1 MAPSVHPF
9 FHAATGSWSY
19 VATDSATRHAVV
31 VDPVLD
37 FDLKSARTGTALAD
51 AILAHVR
58 AEKLAVDWVL
68 ETHAHADHLS
78 AGAYLAAELGA
89 PLTIGAGIAAVQA
102 HAARLFGFEREF
114 EPDGRQFDRLWRDG
128 ERVPF
133 GALEL
138 EVIAT
143 PGHTPDG
150 VSYRI
155 GDAVFVGDT
164 LFAPDVGTAR
174 CDFPGGSAA
183 RLHASIAKLLA
194 LPSDTRLF
202 LCHDYPPAGR
212 EPRAWT
218 SVAEQ
223 RDANIHV
230 ANRSIEGY
238 VSLREARD
246 ATLPVPQLL
255 LPAVQFNVRG
265 RLGAPR
271 DAEGRPFLR
280 LPLDAI

>member
-1 MAPSVHPF
+1 MSPSVHPF

-19 VATDSATRHAVV
+19 VVADPATRRAVV
-31 VDPVLD
+31 IDPVLD
-37 FDLKSARTGTALAD
+37 FDVKAARTGTALAD

-58 AEKLAVDWVL
+58 SEKLEVDWVL

-78 AGAYLAAELGA
+78 AGAYLAGELGA
-89 PLTIGAGIAAVQA
+89 PLAIGAGIAAVQA
-102 HAARLFGFEREF
+102 HAATLFGFEPGF
-114 EPDGRQFDRLWRDG
+114 VADGRQFDRLWRDG
-128 ERVPF
+128 DRVPF
-133 GALEL
+133 GSLEL
-138 EVIAT
+138 EVLAT

-155 GDAVFVGDT
+155 GDAVFIGDT
-164 LFAPDVGTAR
+164 LFAPDVGSAR

-183 RLHASIAKLLA
+183 RLHESIVRLLA
-194 LPSDTRLF
+194 LPPDTRLY

-212 EPRAWT
+212 EPRALV
-218 SVAEQ
+218 SVADQ

-230 ANRSIEGY
+230 ANRSAEGY
-238 VSLREARD
+238 IALREGRD

-265 RLGAPR
+265 RIGAPR
-271 DAEGRPFLR
+271 DGDGRAFLK

>member
-1 MAPSVHPF
+1 MGPSVHPF
-9 FHAATGSWSY
+9 FHAATGTWSY
-19 VATDSATRHAVV
+19 VATDPATRHAVV
-31 VDPVLD
+31 IDPVLE
-37 FDLKSARTGTALAD
+37 FDVKSGRTGTALAD

-58 AEKLAVDWVL
+58 AGKLVVDWVL

-78 AGAYLAAELGA
+78 AGPWLANELGA
-89 PLTIGAGIAAVQA
+89 PLAIGAGITAVQA
-102 HAARLFGFEREF
+102 HAMQLFAF
-114 EPDGRQFDRLWRDG
+114 EPGFVADGRQFDRLLRDG
-128 ERVPF
+128 ERLPF
-133 GALEL
+133 GSLAIDVL
-138 EVIAT
+138 AT

-183 RLHASIAKLLA
+183 RLYESIGRLLA
-194 LPSDTRLF
+194 LPPATRLF

-212 EPRAWT
+212 EPRAQV

-230 ANRSIEGY
+230 ANRTPESY
-238 VSLREARD
+238 VALREGRD

-255 LPAVQFNVRG
+255 LPAVQYNVRG

-271 DAEGRPFLR
+271 DAEGRAFLR

>member
-1 MAPSVHPF
+1 
-9 FHAATGSWSY
+9 
-19 VATDSATRHAVV
+19 V

-37 FDLKSARTGTALAD
+37 FDQKSARTGTALAD

-58 AEKLAVDWVL
+58 AQKLVVHWVL

-78 AGAYLAAELGA
+78 AGAYLAAELGV
-89 PLTIGAGIAAVQA
+89 PLAIGAGITAVQA
-102 HAARLFGFEREF
+102 HAAALFGFDAAF
-114 EPDGRQFDRLWRDG
+114 VPDGRQFDRLWHDG
-128 ERVPF
+128 ERVPL

-138 EVIAT
+138 EVLAT

-183 RLHASIAKLLA
+183 RLRASIERLLA
-194 LPSDTRLF
+194 LPPDTRLF

-212 EPRAWT
+212 EPRAQV

-230 ANRSIEGY
+230 ANRSPEGY

-271 DAEGRPFLR
+271 DADGRPFLR

>member
-1 MAPSVHPF
+1 MRPSVHPF

-19 VATDSATRHAVV
+19 VATDPATRHAVV
-31 VDPVLD
+31 IDPVLD
-37 FDLKSARTGTALAD
+37 FDVKSARTGTALAD
-51 AILAHVR
+51 AILAHVHSG
-58 AEKLAVDWVL
+58 KLVVDWVL

-78 AGAYLAAELGA
+78 AGTYLAAELGA
-89 PLTIGAGIAAVQA
+89 PLAIGAGITAVQA
-102 HAARLFGFEREF
+102 HAARLYGFESGF
-114 EPDGRQFDRLWRDG
+114 AADGSQFDRLWRDG
-128 ERVPF
+128 DRVPL
-133 GALEL
+133 GSLEI

-174 CDFPGGSAA
+174 CDFPGGSATQ
-183 RLHASIAKLLA
+183 LHASIVRLLS
-194 LPSDTRLF
+194 LPAETRVF
-202 LCHDYPPAGR
+202 LCHDYPPSGR
-212 EPRAWT
+212 EPRAQAT
-218 SVAEQ
+218 VAEE

-230 ANRSIEGY
+230 ANRSAEGY
-238 VSLREARD
+238 VALREGRD
-246 ATLPVPQLL
+246 ATLPVPALL

-265 RLGAPR
+265 KLGAPR
-271 DAEGRPFLR
+271 DAAGRPFLR